1 MQGQEK
7 RENQRERF
15 VGDHWLCL
23 AFAGVTTL
31 ISDAFEH
38 RVDNFLQI
46 PVCSQLAGMRRNL
59 NVLQIFCGTRRLKAN

>member
-1 MQGQEK
+1 MRGQEK

-15 VGDHWLCL
+15 VEDRCLCL

-46 PVCSQLAGMRRNL
+46 PVCSQLTGMRRNV
-59 NVLQIFCGTRRLKAN
+59 NVLQTFCVTRRLKAN